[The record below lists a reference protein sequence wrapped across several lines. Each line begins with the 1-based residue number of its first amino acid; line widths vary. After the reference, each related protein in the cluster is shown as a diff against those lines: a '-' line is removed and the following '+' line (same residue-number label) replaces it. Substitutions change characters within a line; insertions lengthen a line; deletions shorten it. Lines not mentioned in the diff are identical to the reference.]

1 MNNDDKI
8 ISITNYALEKIRN
21 KGQVE
26 ISDINF
32 YALKVHGKGE
42 TTTKKIIRILTATG
56 NYFIENNTIFFKEK

>member
-8 ISITNYALEKIRN
+8 ISITNYALEKIRT
-21 KGQVE
+21 KGQID

-42 TTTKKIIRILTATG
+42 STTKKIIKILIESG
-56 NYFIENNTIFFKEK
+56 DYFMENKTIFFKEK